1 MKKTSTKIALSF
13 FLSFTVLMTV
23 IIIDTNNAVPEKIS
37 LRQGDVFSCQLSSFV
52 QTGINQTQSH
62 LAVSGNENSKMVT
75 EVGGN
80 LAVNTQNPG
89 VFDFDLSLFGIVPI
103 KSVSVEVQ
111 KPLELAVGG
120 NLIGLRM
127 DTDGVAV
134 VGLSYVIGENNQRS
148 TPLEN
153 AGLAVG
159 DRILKMNGEDVHNI
173 DELEDIVAESEGN
186 SISVEYVR
194 ENQTL
199 TASIQPAKSAD
210 GTYKIG
216 AWVRDS
222 TAGIGTMT
230 FYNPD
235 NNTFGALGHAIT
247 DVDTGMPIQISDG
260 NVLHCT
266 INSVSKSE
274 RGTPGEIHGG
284 LDRGYVMGK
293 IYGNCESGIFGTME
307 NAPEG
312 SANMILPVA
321 SKFSVST
328 GPATI
333 LCSLDGTTVKEYEI
347 NIEKTNTNSN
357 SAKGLV
363 IEITDSELLNET
375 GGIVQG
381 MSGSPIIQNGRLVGA
396 VTHVFINNP
405 TKGYGIFIEN
415 MLDDCSKVCSVN

>member
-1 MKKTSTKIALSF
+1 MKKTSTKIILSF
-13 FLSFTVLMTV
+13 FLSFTVLMTL

-52 QTGINQTQSH
+52 QTGSNQLQNQ
-62 LAVSGNENSKMVT
+62 LAVSGSGTRRLVADN
-75 EVGGN
+75 GGN

-89 VFDFDLSLFGIVPI
+89 VYEFDLSLFGIVPI

-111 KPLELAVGG
+111 QPLELAVGG

-134 VGLSYVIGENNQRS
+134 VGLSYVIGKDNQRS
-148 TPLEN
+148 TPLED

-159 DRILKMNGEDVHNI
+159 DRILTMNGQQVNSI
-173 DELEDIVAESEGN
+173 DELEKIVSQSEGTA
-186 SISVEYVR
+186 IQVDYVR
-194 ENQTL
+194 DNQSLST
-199 TASIQPAKSAD
+199 SIQPTLCAD
-210 GTYKIG
+210 GSYKIG

-230 FYNPD
+230 FYNPE

-247 DVDTGMPIQISDG
+247 DVDTGMPIKISDG

-284 LDRGYVMGK
+284 LDRSYVMGK
-293 IYGNCESGIFGTME
+293 IYGNCGSGIFGTME
-307 NAPEG
+307 AAPEG
-312 SANMILPVA
+312 SGSMVLPVA

-333 LCSLDGTTVKEYEI
+333 LCSLDGTRVKEYQI
-347 NIEKTNTNSN
+347 HIEKTNTNSD
-357 SAKGLV
+357 STKGLV
-363 IEITDSELLNET
+363 IEITDPELLKET

-415 MLDDCSKVCSVN
+415 MLDDCAKACGLN